1 MLLYIRFLDLNSF
14 CIMETFCLII
24 SYIRFL
30 LPLWPF
36 FILFCLFLLSSQ
48 TASLS
53 DCAPCLG
60 DLIELQEF
68 QYHMGADASSKHTF
82 TLNVSPEFR
91 LMSTSLFHLMSDVN
105 LQLSLFQNW
114 APDFLFLVSY
124 FSSITGNLQSHPQ
137 PGTSEAS
144 MIPLSDILCS
154 MHQEILSAPSSKYVS
169 IWPLLFS
176 SLGLT
181 LVQATILFLL
191 GHWVFFFFFC
201 HWVLY

>member
-36 FILFCLFLLSSQ
+36 CILFCLFLLSSQ

-68 QYHMGADASSKHTF
+68 QYHMGADASFKHTF
-82 TLNVSPEFR
+82 ALDVSPEFR
-91 LMSTSLFHLMSDVN
+91 LMSTSLFHLMSDMN

-114 APDFLFLVSY
+114 APDFLFLVSLTFPVSLETSKVILSLEPLRHLWFLSLTSY
-124 FSSITGNLQSHPQ
+124 VPCIRKSRQLHLQSM
-137 PGTSEAS
+137 S
-144 MIPLSDILCS
+144 LSDHFFSLHLDPAWS
-154 MHQEILSAPSSKYVS
+154 KPPSSLS
-169 IWPLLFS
+169 
-176 SLGLT
+176 
-181 LVQATILFLL
+181 
-191 GHWVFFFFFC
+191 
-201 HWVLY
+201 